1 MTFMILFDIFYIF
14 KKSYTMSW
22 YSFLEC
28 YSIQKTIKIILYKVY
43 PLKATVGG
51 VIRPQGVTIRNRGSA
66 TAGSAT
72 RGKMVYDMAPARVR
86 QIRPQGVT
94 IHSRGSATTWSATR
108 GKMVYDMTPTVVR
121 YFHNI

>member
-51 VIRPQGVTIRNRGSA
+51 VIRPQGVTIRSYDRSSDPA
-66 TAGSAT
+66 TPNFKHHSC
-72 RGKMVYDMAPARVR
+72 KML
-86 QIRPQGVT
+86 
-94 IHSRGSATTWSATR
+94 
-108 GKMVYDMTPTVVR
+108 
-121 YFHNI
+121 

>member
-1 MTFMILFDIFYIF
+1 
-14 KKSYTMSW
+14 MSW

-72 RGKMVYDMAPARVR
+72 RGRMVYDMV
-86 QIRPQGVT
+86 
-94 IHSRGSATTWSATR
+94 
-108 GKMVYDMTPTVVR
+108 PTVVQ
-121 YFHNI
+121 YFHYILSNGSFILKFWKYIITIYY